1 MTTTPRAQLTL
12 PMAILINI
20 NIMLGV
26 GIFLNTTLLAQHAG
40 GAGCVSYAVIGILLL
55 PLVISMA
62 QLLSLHPK
70 GGFYTYGTEEINPF
84 AGFMSA
90 WSYFTAKLASATIMI
105 HTSVLTIQQ
114 IIPATGV
121 VHPFFIDCTIIA
133 LFVGLNLCN
142 IKTGAAI
149 QMAFTTFKAIPVFF
163 VILSGMFLLNGA
175 NYDSS
180 HLIWSGIPG
189 TLPFVLYATMGF
201 ESACSLSSTI
211 KNAHKNAPLAVLIS
225 YAIVLTIIILYQF
238 FFYGTLGTTLA
249 HISSY
254 RESFPHLT
262 NLVMPTNPTVAHKL
276 AGLFNIAIA
285 SSALGGAYGILFSNS
300 WNLHILANNNHTF
313 FSRFFST
320 LNHQSIPFAC
330 VLIEGVLCITYL
342 FASGGSQATLQQ
354 LASFGIVLT
363 YTISVLSLIHARK
376 KEGGSFQHY
385 WIPALGLMN
394 CLLLIAACIRGLIL
408 SGATG
413 LSYFLI
419 LLLLGMCMFRYTR
432 TQPSPNRFS

>member
-1 MTTTPRAQLTL
+1 MTTTPTAQLTL

-62 QLLSLHPK
+62 DLLALHPK
-70 GGFYTYGTEEINPF
+70 GGFYTYGTQEINPF
-84 AGFMSA
+84 AGFLSA

-114 IIPATGV
+114 LIPASGA
-121 VHPFFIDCTIIA
+121 VHPFVIDCFIIA
-133 LFVGLNLCN
+133 LFIGLNLCN
-142 IKTGAAI
+142 VKTGTAI
-149 QMAFTTFKAIPVFF
+149 QMAFTTFKAIPIFF
-163 VILSGMFLLNGA
+163 VILSGLFFLNGA
-175 NYDSS
+175 HYESNQ
-180 HLIWSGIPG
+180 LIWSGIPS

-201 ESACSLSSTI
+201 ESACSLSSSI
-211 KNAHKNAPLAVLIS
+211 KNSRKNAPLAVLIS

-238 FFYGTLGTTLA
+238 FFYGTLGSTLA
-249 HISSY
+249 QMANY
-254 RESFPHLT
+254 RESFPQLT
-262 NLVMPTNPTVAHKL
+262 NLVFAHNSFVSTKL
-276 AGLFNIAIA
+276 GALFNIAIA

-300 WNLHILANNNHTF
+300 WNLHILANNGHTF
-313 FSRFFST
+313 FSRFFSR
-320 LNHQSIPFAC
+320 LSAQSIPFAC
-330 VLIEGVLCITYL
+330 VLTEGALCILYL
-342 FASGGSQATLQQ
+342 FTSAGSQVTLQQ

-408 SGATG
+408 SGITG
-413 LSYFLI
+413 LSYFLV
-419 LLLLGMCMFRYTR
+419 LLTLGICMFRYTR